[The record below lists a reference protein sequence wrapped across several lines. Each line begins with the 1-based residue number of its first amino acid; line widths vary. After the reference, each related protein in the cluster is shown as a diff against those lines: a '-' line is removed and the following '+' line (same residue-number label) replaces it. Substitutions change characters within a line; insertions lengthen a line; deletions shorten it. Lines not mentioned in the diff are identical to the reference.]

1 MSHKGF
7 DRKLSAGVFT
17 LAEASR
23 RTVGT
28 TCCIGTDPV
37 YPRQERWRPCQRC
50 GGPWVLCVDI
60 AFLMSEAVSRR
71 NQLWMVPQPFRTA
84 LGSIDA
90 HLIFALNGNITRG
103 CVFFCFW
110 LLVSRKERFQ
120 RMSSAERAPRSAN
133 MLRDLD
139 ALTRATA
146 ENEAKRFLVR
156 SFAQK
161 VSRAIMPFPRSR
173 FLVPIPRF
181 EQHSL

>member
-1 MSHKGF
+1 MA
-7 DRKLSAGVFT
+7 L
-17 LAEASR
+17 
-23 RTVGT
+23 
-28 TCCIGTDPV
+28 
-37 YPRQERWRPCQRC
+37 
-50 GGPWVLCVDI
+50 
-60 AFLMSEAVSRR
+60 
-71 NQLWMVPQPFRTA
+71 QPFRTA

-120 RMSSAERAPRSAN
+120 RMSAVELAPRSTN

-139 ALTRATA
+139 ALTQTTTETTT
-146 ENEAKRFLVR
+146 ENEAKRLLVR

-173 FLVPIPRF
+173 FLVPIPHL

>member
-28 TCCIGTDPV
+28 TCGIGTDPV

-50 GGPWVLCVDI
+50 GGAWVLCIDI
-60 AFLMSEAVSRR
+60 AFLMSETVSRR

-90 HLIFALNGNITRG
+90 HLIFALNGTITRG
-103 CVFFCFW
+103 CVFFYLW
-110 LLVSRKERFQ
+110 LLVSRKELFQ
-120 RMSSAERAPRSAN
+120 RMSSAELAPRSTN

-139 ALTRATA
+139 ALTRATV
-146 ENEAKRFLVR
+146 ENETKRILVR

-173 FLVPIPRF
+173 FLVPIPHL